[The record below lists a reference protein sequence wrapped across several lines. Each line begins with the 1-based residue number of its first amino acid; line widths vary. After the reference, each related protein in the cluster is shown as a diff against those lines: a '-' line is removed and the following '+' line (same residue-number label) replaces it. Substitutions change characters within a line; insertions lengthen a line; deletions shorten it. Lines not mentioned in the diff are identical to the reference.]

1 MITCN
6 LIREMPREL
15 DLTAHSTEG
24 MYRQTIDGSDVTT
37 NQGMLLLTAAARG
50 WKRQGVY
57 IPLEPPREHSPA
69 DTLTPDFWPL
79 KL

>member
-37 NQGMLLLTAAARG
+37 NQGML
-50 WKRQGVY
+50 
-57 IPLEPPREHSPA
+57 
-69 DTLTPDFWPL
+69 
-79 KL
+79 